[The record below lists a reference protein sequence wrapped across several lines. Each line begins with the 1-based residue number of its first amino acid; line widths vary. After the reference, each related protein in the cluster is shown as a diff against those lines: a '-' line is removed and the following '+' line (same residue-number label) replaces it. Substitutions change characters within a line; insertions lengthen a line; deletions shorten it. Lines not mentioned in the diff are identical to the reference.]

1 MIENFKKRIFDIP
14 IEDRFSLL
22 RAFFFF
28 YFVLCSWYSIR
39 PVRNEM
45 AVQAG
50 LENLPS
56 LLSIVLLVMLI
67 ANPVYSWLVSRINRN
82 KIVLYFY
89 LFFILNLLVFFF
101 SWVLLDQSWK
111 PLIAKSFYIWCNVF
125 SFFVVSI
132 FWVSMINFFSGS
144 QAKLYFGIISAGGSI
159 GAFSGSSIARVFST
173 QVCGSVTLSEW
184 GPFSLILISVFSLS
198 IACFLS
204 MSFKSEVNEK
214 GGGVS
219 SESLSG
225 SAFEP
230 ITEISQSSV
239 LKNLSLYMVLWTGLM
254 TFGWM
259 IALGIVQEWSTDPCE
274 RTAFF
279 ARIEQIVT
287 PLTLICQFFVT
298 SFVLRSIGIKK
309 VLIIYGF
316 ILFAAIYFYEIYPE
330 IMTVL
335 IVVSILRT
343 FEYGL
348 SKPARESLFTKLKRE
363 QRYKSTVFLD
373 TFFTRGGEVMGS
385 WFAAKGALL
394 IGLSSM
400 GATLFMIP
408 FAALLSWA
416 GYRSSKLLDEQ

>member
-14 IEDRFSLL
+14 IEDRASLL

-101 SWVLLDQSWK
+101 SWVLLDESWK

-214 GGGVS
+214 EGGVS

-230 ITEISQSSV
+230 ITEIAQSSV

-287 PLTLICQFFVT
+287 PLTLVCQFFVT
-298 SFVLRSIGIKK
+298 SFILRSFGIKK

-373 TFFTRGGEVMGS
+373 TFFARGGEVMGS
-385 WFAAKGALL
+385 WFAAKGTLL

-416 GYRSSKLLDEQ
+416 GYRSSKLLDE

>member
-1 MIENFKKRIFDIP
+1 MIENLKNRIFNIP
-14 IEDRFSLL
+14 TEDRSSLL

-28 YFVLCSWYSIR
+28 YFVLGSWYSIR

-50 LENLPS
+50 LENLPG

-67 ANPVYSWLVSRINRN
+67 ANPIYSWLVSRINRN
-82 KIVLYFY
+82 KVVLYFY
-89 LFFILNLLVFFF
+89 LFFILNLLIFFF
-101 SWVLLDQSWK
+101 SWVSLDESWK
-111 PLIAKSFYIWCNVF
+111 PMIAKSFYIWCNVF

-132 FWVSMINFFSGS
+132 FWVSMINFFNGS

-159 GAFSGSSIARVFST
+159 GAFSGSSVARVFST
-173 QVCGSVTLSEW
+173 QVCGSVSLSEW

-198 IACFLS
+198 IACLLS
-204 MSFKSEVNEK
+204 MSFKSEA
-214 GGGVS
+214 VS
-219 SESLSG
+219 EEEDLSG
-225 SAFEP
+225 SAIEP
-230 ITEISQSSV
+230 IKDIARSPV

-298 SFVLRSIGIKK
+298 SFILRSIGIRK

-335 IVVSILRT
+335 IIVSILRT

-363 QRYKSTVFLD
+363 QRYKSTVFMD
-373 TFFTRGGEVMGS
+373 TFFARGGEVAGS

-394 IGLSSM
+394 LGLSSM
-400 GATLFMIP
+400 GATLFLIP
-408 FAALLSWA
+408 FAALLSWT
-416 GYRSSKLLDEQ
+416 GYKSSKLLDE

>member
-14 IEDRFSLL
+14 IEDRSSLL

-101 SWVLLDQSWK
+101 SWVLLDESWK

-132 FWVSMINFFSGS
+132 FWVSMINYFSGS

-225 SAFEP
+225 SALEP

-287 PLTLICQFFVT
+287 PLTLVCQFFVT
-298 SFVLRSIGIKK
+298 SFVLRSFGIKK

-373 TFFTRGGEVMGS
+373 TFFARGGEVMGS

-416 GYRSSKLLDEQ
+416 GYRSSKLLDE

>member
-1 MIENFKKRIFDIP
+1 
-14 IEDRFSLL
+14 
-22 RAFFFF
+22 
-28 YFVLCSWYSIR
+28 
-39 PVRNEM
+39 M

-101 SWVLLDQSWK
+101 SWVLLDESWK

-132 FWVSMINFFSGS
+132 FWVSMINYFSGS
-144 QAKLYFGIISAGGSI
+144 QAKIYFGIISAGGSI

-287 PLTLICQFFVT
+287 PLTLVCQFFVT
-298 SFVLRSIGIKK
+298 SFVLRSFGIKK

-373 TFFTRGGEVMGS
+373 TFFARGGEVMGS

-408 FAALLSWA
+408 FAALLSWT
-416 GYRSSKLLDEQ
+416 GYRSSKLLDE

>member
-14 IEDRFSLL
+14 IEDRSSLL

-101 SWVLLDQSWK
+101 SWVLLDESWK
-111 PLIAKSFYIWCNVF
+111 PMIAKGFYIWCNVF

-132 FWVSMINFFSGS
+132 FWVSMINYFSGS
-144 QAKLYFGIISAGGSI
+144 QAKIYFGIISAGGSI
-159 GAFSGSSIARVFST
+159 GAFSGSSIARIFST

-184 GPFSLILISVFSLS
+184 GPFSLILISVLSLS

-204 MSFKSEVNEK
+204 MSFKSKTDAERE
-214 GGGVS
+214 
-219 SESLSG
+219 SESDEYFSG
-225 SAFEP
+225 SAIEP
-230 ITEISQSSV
+230 IVDIAQSSV

-363 QRYKSTVFLD
+363 QRYKSTVFMD
-373 TFFTRGGEVMGS
+373 TFFARGGEVMGS
-385 WFAAKGALL
+385 WFAAKGVLL
-394 IGLSSM
+394 LGLSSM

-416 GYRSSKLLDEQ
+416 GYKSSKLLDE

>member
-14 IEDRFSLL
+14 IEDRSSLL

-101 SWVLLDQSWK
+101 SWVLLDESWK

-132 FWVSMINFFSGS
+132 FWVSMINYFSGS

-214 GGGVS
+214 EGGVS

-230 ITEISQSSV
+230 ITEIAQSSV

-287 PLTLICQFFVT
+287 PLTLVCQFFVT
-298 SFVLRSIGIKK
+298 SFILRSFGIKK

-373 TFFTRGGEVMGS
+373 TFFARGGEVMGS

>member
-14 IEDRFSLL
+14 IEDRSSLL

-101 SWVLLDQSWK
+101 SWVLLDESWK
-111 PLIAKSFYIWCNVF
+111 PMIAKGFYIWCNVF

-132 FWVSMINFFSGS
+132 FWVSMINYFSGS
-144 QAKLYFGIISAGGSI
+144 QAKIYFGIISAGGSI
-159 GAFSGSSIARVFST
+159 GAFSGSSIARIFST

-184 GPFSLILISVFSLS
+184 GPFSLILISVLSLS

-204 MSFKSEVNEK
+204 MSFKSKTDAERE
-214 GGGVS
+214 
-219 SESLSG
+219 SESDEYFSG
-225 SAFEP
+225 SAIEP
-230 ITEISQSSV
+230 IVDIAQSSV

-343 FEYGL
+343 LEYGL

-363 QRYKSTVFLD
+363 QRYKSTVFMD
-373 TFFTRGGEVMGS
+373 TFFARGGEVMGS

-394 IGLSSM
+394 LGLSSM

-416 GYRSSKLLDEQ
+416 GYKSSKLLDE

>member
-1 MIENFKKRIFDIP
+1 VIENFKKRIFDIP
-14 IEDRFSLL
+14 IEDRSSLL

-101 SWVLLDQSWK
+101 SWVLLDESWK

-132 FWVSMINFFSGS
+132 FWVSMINYFSGS

-214 GGGVS
+214 EGGVS

-230 ITEISQSSV
+230 ITEIAQSSV

-279 ARIEQIVT
+279 ARIEQFVT
-287 PLTLICQFFVT
+287 PLTLVCQFFVT
-298 SFVLRSIGIKK
+298 SFVLRSFGIKK

-373 TFFTRGGEVMGS
+373 TFFARGGEVMGS

-416 GYRSSKLLDEQ
+416 GYRSSKLLDE

>member
-1 MIENFKKRIFDIP
+1 MIENLKKRIFDIP
-14 IEDRFSLL
+14 IEDRSSLL

-67 ANPVYSWLVSRINRN
+67 ANPAYSWLVSRINRN

-101 SWVLLDQSWK
+101 SWVLLDESWK

-132 FWVSMINFFSGS
+132 FWVSMINYFSGS

-204 MSFKSEVNEK
+204 LSFKSEVNEK

-219 SESLSG
+219 SEGLSG

-287 PLTLICQFFVT
+287 PLTLICQFFLT
-298 SFVLRSIGIKK
+298 SFVLRSFGIKK

-373 TFFTRGGEVMGS
+373 TFFARGGEVMGS

>member
-14 IEDRFSLL
+14 IEDRSSLL

-101 SWVLLDQSWK
+101 SWVLLDESWK

-132 FWVSMINFFSGS
+132 FWVSMINYFSGS

-214 GGGVS
+214 EGGVR

-230 ITEISQSSV
+230 ITEIAQSSV

-298 SFVLRSIGIKK
+298 SFVLRSFGIKK

-373 TFFTRGGEVMGS
+373 TFFARGGEVMGS

>member
-14 IEDRFSLL
+14 IEDRSSLL

-101 SWVLLDQSWK
+101 SWVLLDESWK
-111 PLIAKSFYIWCNVF
+111 PMIAKGFYIWCNVF

-132 FWVSMINFFSGS
+132 FWVSMINYFSGS
-144 QAKLYFGIISAGGSI
+144 QAKIYFGIISAGGSI
-159 GAFSGSSIARVFST
+159 GAFSGSSIARIFST

-184 GPFSLILISVFSLS
+184 GPFSLILISVLSLS

-204 MSFKSEVNEK
+204 MSFTSKTDAERE
-214 GGGVS
+214 
-219 SESLSG
+219 SESDEYFSG
-225 SAFEP
+225 SAIEP
-230 ITEISQSSV
+230 IVDIAQSSV

-363 QRYKSTVFLD
+363 QRYKSTVFMD
-373 TFFTRGGEVMGS
+373 TFFARGGEVMGS

-394 IGLSSM
+394 LGLSSM

-416 GYRSSKLLDEQ
+416 GYKSSKLLDE

>member
-1 MIENFKKRIFDIP
+1 MIENLKNRIFNIP
-14 IEDRFSLL
+14 TEDRSSLL

-28 YFVLCSWYSIR
+28 YFVLGSWYSIR

-50 LENLPS
+50 LENLPG

-67 ANPVYSWLVSRINRN
+67 ANPIYSWLVSRINRN
-82 KIVLYFY
+82 KVVLYFY
-89 LFFILNLLVFFF
+89 LFFILNLLIFFF
-101 SWVLLDQSWK
+101 SWVSLDESWK
-111 PLIAKSFYIWCNVF
+111 PMIAKSFYIWCNVF

-132 FWVSMINFFSGS
+132 FWVSMINYFNGS

-159 GAFSGSSIARVFST
+159 GAFSGSSVARVFST
-173 QVCGSVTLSEW
+173 QVCGSVSLSEW

-204 MSFKSEVNEK
+204 MSFKSEAAIE
-214 GGGVS
+214 
-219 SESLSG
+219 EEDLSG
-225 SAFEP
+225 SAIEP
-230 ITEISQSSV
+230 IKDIARSPV

-298 SFVLRSIGIKK
+298 SFILRSIGIRK

-335 IVVSILRT
+335 IIVSILRT

-363 QRYKSTVFLD
+363 QRYKSTVFMD
-373 TFFTRGGEVMGS
+373 TFFARGGEVAGS

-394 IGLSSM
+394 LGLSSM
-400 GATLFMIP
+400 GATLFLIP
-408 FAALLSWA
+408 FAALLSWT
-416 GYRSSKLLDEQ
+416 GYKSSKLLDE

>member
-14 IEDRFSLL
+14 IEDRSSLL

-101 SWVLLDQSWK
+101 SWVLLDESWK

-132 FWVSMINFFSGS
+132 FWVSMINYFSGS

-184 GPFSLILISVFSLS
+184 GPFSLILISVLSLS

-214 GGGVS
+214 EGGVS

-230 ITEISQSSV
+230 ITEIAQSSV

-287 PLTLICQFFVT
+287 PLTLVCQFFVT
-298 SFVLRSIGIKK
+298 SFILRSFGIKK

-373 TFFTRGGEVMGS
+373 TFFARGGEVMGS

>member
-14 IEDRFSLL
+14 IEDRSSLL

-101 SWVLLDQSWK
+101 SWVLLDESWK

-132 FWVSMINFFSGS
+132 FWVSMINYFSGS

-184 GPFSLILISVFSLS
+184 GPFSLILISVLSLS

-214 GGGVS
+214 EGGAS
-219 SESLSG
+219 SESLSS

-230 ITEISQSSV
+230 ITEIAQSSV

-287 PLTLICQFFVT
+287 PLTLVCQFFVT
-298 SFVLRSIGIKK
+298 SFVLRSFGIRK

-373 TFFTRGGEVMGS
+373 TFFARGGEVMGS
-385 WFAAKGALL
+385 WFAAKGVLL

-416 GYRSSKLLDEQ
+416 GYRSSKLLDE

>member
-1 MIENFKKRIFDIP
+1 MIENLKNRIFNIP
-14 IEDRFSLL
+14 TEDRSSLL

-28 YFVLCSWYSIR
+28 YFVLGSWYSIR

-50 LENLPS
+50 LENLPG

-67 ANPVYSWLVSRINRN
+67 ANPIYSWLVSRINRN
-82 KIVLYFY
+82 KVVLYFY
-89 LFFILNLLVFFF
+89 LFFILNLLIFFF
-101 SWVLLDQSWK
+101 SWVSLDESWK
-111 PLIAKSFYIWCNVF
+111 PMIAKSFYIWCNVF

-132 FWVSMINFFSGS
+132 FWVSMINFFNGS

-159 GAFSGSSIARVFST
+159 GAFSGSSVARVFST
-173 QVCGSVTLSEW
+173 QVCGSVSLSEW

-198 IACFLS
+198 IACLLS
-204 MSFKSEVNEK
+204 MSFKSEA
-214 GGGVS
+214 VS
-219 SESLSG
+219 EEEELSG
-225 SAFEP
+225 SAIEP
-230 ITEISQSSV
+230 IKDIARSPV

-287 PLTLICQFFVT
+287 PLTLICQFFMT
-298 SFVLRSIGIKK
+298 SFILRSIGIRK

-335 IVVSILRT
+335 IIVSILRT

-363 QRYKSTVFLD
+363 QRYKSTVFMD
-373 TFFTRGGEVMGS
+373 TFFARGGEVAGS

-400 GATLFMIP
+400 GATLFLIP
-408 FAALLSWA
+408 FAALLSWT
-416 GYRSSKLLDEQ
+416 GYKSSKLLDE

>member
-14 IEDRFSLL
+14 IEDRSSLL

-101 SWVLLDQSWK
+101 SWVLLDESWK

-132 FWVSMINFFSGS
+132 FWVSMINYFSGS

-204 MSFKSEVNEK
+204 MSFRSKINDEV
-214 GGGVS
+214 GSLS
-219 SESLSG
+219 SVSLSG

-230 ITEISQSSV
+230 ITEIAQSSV

-287 PLTLICQFFVT
+287 PLTLVCQFFVT
-298 SFVLRSIGIKK
+298 SFVLRSFGIKK

-373 TFFTRGGEVMGS
+373 TFFARGGEVMGS

-416 GYRSSKLLDEQ
+416 GYRSSKLLDE

>member
-1 MIENFKKRIFDIP
+1 MIENLKNRIFNIP
-14 IEDRFSLL
+14 TEDRSSLL

-28 YFVLCSWYSIR
+28 YFVLGSWYSIR

-50 LENLPS
+50 LENLPG

-67 ANPVYSWLVSRINRN
+67 ANPIYSWLVSRINRN
-82 KIVLYFY
+82 KVVLYFY
-89 LFFILNLLVFFF
+89 LFFILNLLIFFF
-101 SWVLLDQSWK
+101 SWVSLDESWK
-111 PLIAKSFYIWCNVF
+111 PMIAKSFYIWCNVF

-132 FWVSMINFFSGS
+132 FWVSMINFFNGS

-159 GAFSGSSIARVFST
+159 GAFSGSSVARVFST
-173 QVCGSVTLSEW
+173 QVCGSVSLSEW

-198 IACFLS
+198 IACLLS
-204 MSFKSEVNEK
+204 MSFKSEAAIE
-214 GGGVS
+214 
-219 SESLSG
+219 EEDLSG
-225 SAFEP
+225 SAIEP
-230 ITEISQSSV
+230 IKDIARSPV

-298 SFVLRSIGIKK
+298 SFILRSIGIRK

-335 IVVSILRT
+335 IIVSILRT

-363 QRYKSTVFLD
+363 QRYKSTVFMD
-373 TFFTRGGEVMGS
+373 TFFARGGEVAGS

-394 IGLSSM
+394 LGLSSM
-400 GATLFMIP
+400 GATLFLIP
-408 FAALLSWA
+408 FAALLSWT
-416 GYRSSKLLDEQ
+416 GYKSSKLLDE

>member
-14 IEDRFSLL
+14 IEDRSSLL

-101 SWVLLDQSWK
+101 SWVLLDESWK

-132 FWVSMINFFSGS
+132 FWVSMINYFSGS

-214 GGGVS
+214 EGGVS

-230 ITEISQSSV
+230 ITEIAQSSV

-298 SFVLRSIGIKK
+298 SFVLRSFGIKK

-373 TFFTRGGEVMGS
+373 TFFARGGEVMGS

-416 GYRSSKLLDEQ
+416 GYKSSKLLDE

>member
-14 IEDRFSLL
+14 IEDRSSLL

-67 ANPVYSWLVSRINRN
+67 ANPAYSWLVSRINRN

-101 SWVLLDQSWK
+101 SWVLLDESWK

-132 FWVSMINFFSGS
+132 FWVSMINYFSGS

-204 MSFKSEVNEK
+204 LSFKSEVNEK

-219 SESLSG
+219 SEGLSG

-287 PLTLICQFFVT
+287 PLTLMCQFFVT
-298 SFVLRSIGIKK
+298 SFVLRSFGIKK

-373 TFFTRGGEVMGS
+373 TFFARGGEVMGS

>member
-1 MIENFKKRIFDIP
+1 VIENFKKRIFDIP
-14 IEDRFSLL
+14 IEDRSSLL

-56 LLSIVLLVMLI
+56 LLSIVLLVMSI

-101 SWVLLDQSWK
+101 SWVLLDESWK
-111 PLIAKSFYIWCNVF
+111 PMIAKGFYIWCNVF

-132 FWVSMINFFSGS
+132 FWVSMINYFSGS
-144 QAKLYFGIISAGGSI
+144 QAKIYFGIISAGGSI
-159 GAFSGSSIARVFST
+159 GAFSGSSIARIFST

-184 GPFSLILISVFSLS
+184 GPFSLILISVLSLS

-204 MSFKSEVNEK
+204 MSFKSKTDAERE
-214 GGGVS
+214 
-219 SESLSG
+219 SECDEYFSG
-225 SAFEP
+225 SAIEP
-230 ITEISQSSV
+230 IVDIAQSSV

-287 PLTLICQFFVT
+287 PLTLICHFFVT

-363 QRYKSTVFLD
+363 QRYKSTVFMD
-373 TFFTRGGEVMGS
+373 TFFARGGEVMGS

-394 IGLSSM
+394 LGLSSM

-416 GYRSSKLLDEQ
+416 GYKSSKLLDE

>member
-14 IEDRFSLL
+14 IEDRSSLL

-101 SWVLLDQSWK
+101 SWVLLDESWK

-132 FWVSMINFFSGS
+132 FWVSMINYFSGS

-173 QVCGSVTLSEW
+173 QVCGSVTLTEW

-214 GGGVS
+214 EGGVS

-230 ITEISQSSV
+230 ITEIAQSSV

-287 PLTLICQFFVT
+287 PLTLVCQFFVT
-298 SFVLRSIGIKK
+298 SFVLRSFGIKK

-373 TFFTRGGEVMGS
+373 TFFARGGEVMGS

-416 GYRSSKLLDEQ
+416 GYKSSKLLDE

>member
-14 IEDRFSLL
+14 IEDRSSLL

-101 SWVLLDQSWK
+101 SWVLLDESWK

-132 FWVSMINFFSGS
+132 FWVSMINYFSGS

-230 ITEISQSSV
+230 ITEIAQSSV

-287 PLTLICQFFVT
+287 PLTLVCQFFVT
-298 SFVLRSIGIKK
+298 SFVLRSFGIKK

-373 TFFTRGGEVMGS
+373 TFFARGGEVMGS

-416 GYRSSKLLDEQ
+416 GYRSSKLLDE

>member
-14 IEDRFSLL
+14 IEDRSSLL

-101 SWVLLDQSWK
+101 SWVLLDESWK

-132 FWVSMINFFSGS
+132 FWVSMINYFSGS

-214 GGGVS
+214 EGGVS

-230 ITEISQSSV
+230 ITEIAQSSV

-287 PLTLICQFFVT
+287 PLTLVCQFFVT

-373 TFFTRGGEVMGS
+373 TFFARGGEVMGS

-416 GYRSSKLLDEQ
+416 GYRSSKLLDE

>member
-1 MIENFKKRIFDIP
+1 MIENFKKRIFNIS
-14 IEDRFSLL
+14 IEDRPSLL

-50 LENLPS
+50 LENLPG

-67 ANPVYSWLVSRINRN
+67 ANPIYSWLVSRINRN
-82 KIVLYFY
+82 KVVLYFY
-89 LFFILNLLVFFF
+89 LFFILNLLGFFF
-101 SWVLLDQSWK
+101 SWVLLDESWK
-111 PLIAKSFYIWCNVF
+111 PLVAKSFYIWCNVF

-132 FWVSMINFFSGS
+132 FWVSMINYFSGS

-159 GAFSGSSIARVFST
+159 GAFSGSSIARIFST
-173 QVCGSVTLSEW
+173 QVCGSVSLSEW

-198 IACFLS
+198 IACLLS
-204 MSFKSEVNEK
+204 LSFKSETNSEDEKMLNEN
-214 GGGVS
+214 
-219 SESLSG
+219 LTD
-225 SAFEP
+225 SAVEP
-230 ITEISQSSV
+230 IKDIARSPV
-239 LKNLSLYMVLWTGLM
+239 LKNLSLYMILWTGLM

-259 IALGIVQEWSTDPCE
+259 IALEIVQEWSTDPCE

-287 PLTLICQFFVT
+287 PLTLICQFLVT
-298 SFVLRSIGIKK
+298 SFVLRSIGIRK

-330 IMTVL
+330 IMTVM
-335 IVVSILRT
+335 IIVSILRT

-348 SKPARESLFTKLKRE
+348 SKPARETLFTKLKKE
-363 QRYKSTVFLD
+363 QRYKSTVFMD
-373 TFFTRGGEVMGS
+373 TFFARGGEVAGS

-408 FAALLSWA
+408 FAALLSWS
-416 GYRSSKLLDEQ
+416 GYKSSKLLDE

>member
-14 IEDRFSLL
+14 IEDRSSLL

-101 SWVLLDQSWK
+101 SWVLLDESWK
-111 PLIAKSFYIWCNVF
+111 PMIAKGFYIWCNVF

-132 FWVSMINFFSGS
+132 FWVSMINYFSGS
-144 QAKLYFGIISAGGSI
+144 QAKIYFGIISAGGSI
-159 GAFSGSSIARVFST
+159 GAFSGSSIARIFST

-184 GPFSLILISVFSLS
+184 GPFSLILISVLSLL

-204 MSFKSEVNEK
+204 MSFKSKTDAERE
-214 GGGVS
+214 
-219 SESLSG
+219 SESDKYFSG
-225 SAFEP
+225 SAIEP
-230 ITEISQSSV
+230 IVDIAQSSV

-363 QRYKSTVFLD
+363 QRYKSTVFMD
-373 TFFTRGGEVMGS
+373 TFFARGGEVMGS

-394 IGLSSM
+394 LGLSSM

-416 GYRSSKLLDEQ
+416 GYKSSKLLNE

>member
-1 MIENFKKRIFDIP
+1 VIENFKKRIFDIP
-14 IEDRFSLL
+14 IEDRSSLL

-101 SWVLLDQSWK
+101 SWVLLDESWK

-132 FWVSMINFFSGS
+132 FWVSMINYFSGS

-214 GGGVS
+214 EGDVS

-230 ITEISQSSV
+230 ITEIAQSSV

-287 PLTLICQFFVT
+287 PLTLVCQFFVT
-298 SFVLRSIGIKK
+298 SFVLRSFGIKK

-373 TFFTRGGEVMGS
+373 TFFARGGEVMGS

-416 GYRSSKLLDEQ
+416 GYRSSKLLDE

>member
-14 IEDRFSLL
+14 IEDRSSLL

-101 SWVLLDQSWK
+101 SWVLLDESWK
-111 PLIAKSFYIWCNVF
+111 PMIAKGFYIWCNVF

-132 FWVSMINFFSGS
+132 FWVSMINYFSGS
-144 QAKLYFGIISAGGSI
+144 QAKIYFGIISAGGSI
-159 GAFSGSSIARVFST
+159 GAFSGSSIARIFST

-184 GPFSLILISVFSLS
+184 GPFSLILISVLSLS

-204 MSFKSEVNEK
+204 MSFKSKTEAERE
-214 GGGVS
+214 
-219 SESLSG
+219 SESDEYFSG
-225 SAFEP
+225 SAIEP
-230 ITEISQSSV
+230 IVDIAQSSV

-363 QRYKSTVFLD
+363 QRYKSTVFMD
-373 TFFTRGGEVMGS
+373 TFFARGGEVMGS

-394 IGLSSM
+394 LGLSSM
-400 GATLFMIP
+400 GATLFIIP

-416 GYRSSKLLDEQ
+416 GYKSSKLLDE

>member
-1 MIENFKKRIFDIP
+1 M
-14 IEDRFSLL
+14 
-22 RAFFFF
+22 
-28 YFVLCSWYSIR
+28 
-39 PVRNEM
+39 
-45 AVQAG
+45 
-50 LENLPS
+50 
-56 LLSIVLLVMLI
+56 
-67 ANPVYSWLVSRINRN
+67 
-82 KIVLYFY
+82 
-89 LFFILNLLVFFF
+89 
-101 SWVLLDQSWK
+101 
-111 PLIAKSFYIWCNVF
+111 IAKSFYIWCNVF

-132 FWVSMINFFSGS
+132 FWVSMINFFNGS

-159 GAFSGSSIARVFST
+159 GAFSGSSVARVFST
-173 QVCGSVTLSEW
+173 QVCGSVSLSEW

-204 MSFKSEVNEK
+204 MSFKSEA
-214 GGGVS
+214 VS
-219 SESLSG
+219 EEEDLSG
-225 SAFEP
+225 SAIEP
-230 ITEISQSSV
+230 IKDIAKSPV
-239 LKNLSLYMVLWTGLM
+239 LKNLSLYMILWTGLM

-298 SFVLRSIGIKK
+298 SFVLRSIGIRK

-335 IVVSILRT
+335 IIVSILRT

-363 QRYKSTVFLD
+363 QRYKSTVFMD
-373 TFFTRGGEVMGS
+373 TFFTRGGEVAGS

-394 IGLSSM
+394 LGLSSM
-400 GATLFMIP
+400 GATLFLIP
-408 FAALLSWA
+408 FAALLSCT
-416 GYRSSKLLDEQ
+416 GYKSSKLLYE

>member
-1 MIENFKKRIFDIP
+1 
-14 IEDRFSLL
+14 
-22 RAFFFF
+22 
-28 YFVLCSWYSIR
+28 
-39 PVRNEM
+39 M

-50 LENLPS
+50 LENLPG

-67 ANPVYSWLVSRINRN
+67 ANPIYSWLVSRINRN
-82 KIVLYFY
+82 KVVLYFY
-89 LFFILNLLVFFF
+89 LFFILNLLGFFF
-101 SWVLLDQSWK
+101 SWVLLDESWK
-111 PLIAKSFYIWCNVF
+111 PLVAKSFYIWCNVF

-132 FWVSMINFFSGS
+132 FWVSMINYFSGS

-159 GAFSGSSIARVFST
+159 GAFSGSSIARIFST
-173 QVCGSVTLSEW
+173 QVCGSVSLSDW

-198 IACFLS
+198 ITCLLS
-204 MSFKSEVNEK
+204 LSFKSETNSEDEKMLNEN
-214 GGGVS
+214 
-219 SESLSG
+219 LTD
-225 SAFEP
+225 SAVEP
-230 ITEISQSSV
+230 IKDIARSPV
-239 LKNLSLYMVLWTGLM
+239 LKNLSLYMILWTGLM

-259 IALGIVQEWSTDPCE
+259 IALEIVQEWSTDPCE

-287 PLTLICQFFVT
+287 PLTLICQFLVT
-298 SFVLRSIGIKK
+298 SFVLRSIGIRK

-330 IMTVL
+330 IMTVM
-335 IVVSILRT
+335 IIVSILRT

-348 SKPARESLFTKLKRE
+348 SKPARETLFTKLKKE
-363 QRYKSTVFLD
+363 QRYKSTVFMD
-373 TFFTRGGEVMGS
+373 TFFARGGEVAGS

-408 FAALLSWA
+408 FAALLSWS
-416 GYRSSKLLDEQ
+416 GYKSSKLLDE

>member
-14 IEDRFSLL
+14 IEDRSSLL

-101 SWVLLDQSWK
+101 SWVLLDESWK

-132 FWVSMINFFSGS
+132 FWVSMINYFSGS

-214 GGGVS
+214 EGGVS

-225 SAFEP
+225 SAFDP

-287 PLTLICQFFVT
+287 PLTLVCQFFVT
-298 SFVLRSIGIKK
+298 SFVLRSFGIKK

-373 TFFTRGGEVMGS
+373 TFFARGGEVMGS

-416 GYRSSKLLDEQ
+416 GYRSSKLLDE

>member
-14 IEDRFSLL
+14 IEDRSSLL

-67 ANPVYSWLVSRINRN
+67 ANPAYSWLVSRINRN

-101 SWVLLDQSWK
+101 SWVLLDESWK

-132 FWVSMINFFSGS
+132 FWVSMINYFSGS

-204 MSFKSEVNEK
+204 LSFKSEVNEK

-219 SESLSG
+219 SEGLSG

-298 SFVLRSIGIKK
+298 SFVLRSFGIKK

-373 TFFTRGGEVMGS
+373 TFFARGGEVMGS

>member
-14 IEDRFSLL
+14 IEDRSSLL

-101 SWVLLDQSWK
+101 SWVLLDESWK

-132 FWVSMINFFSGS
+132 FWVSMINYFSGS

-214 GGGVS
+214 EGGVS

-230 ITEISQSSV
+230 ITEIAQSSV

-287 PLTLICQFFVT
+287 PLTLVCQFFVT
-298 SFVLRSIGIKK
+298 SFVLRSFGIKK

-373 TFFTRGGEVMGS
+373 TFFARGGEVMGS

-394 IGLSSM
+394 LGLSSM
-400 GATLFMIP
+400 GATLFLIP

-416 GYRSSKLLDEQ
+416 GYKSSKLLDE

>member
-14 IEDRFSLL
+14 IQDRSSLL

-28 YFVLCSWYSIR
+28 YFVLCSWYTIR

-50 LENLPS
+50 LENLPG

-82 KIVLYFY
+82 RIVLYFY
-89 LFFILNLLVFFF
+89 LFFILNLLAFFF
-101 SWVLLDQSWK
+101 SWILLDASWR
-111 PLIAKSFYIWCNVF
+111 PLVAKSFYIWCNVF

-132 FWVSMINFFSGS
+132 FWVSMINYFSGS

-159 GAFSGSSIARVFST
+159 GAFSGSSIARFFST
-173 QVCGSVTLSEW
+173 QVCGSVSLSDW
-184 GPFSLILISVFSLS
+184 GPFSLILISVISLS

-204 MSFKSEVNEK
+204 MSFTSEKNERDK
-214 GGGVS
+214 ILASGNIS
-219 SESLSG
+219 S
-225 SAFEP
+225 SAIEP
-230 ITEISQSSV
+230 ITDIATSPV
-239 LKNLSLYMVLWTGLM
+239 LKNLSLYMVLWTCLM

-287 PLTLICQFFVT
+287 PLTLIFQFLVT
-298 SFVLRSIGIKK
+298 SFILRTIGIRK

-316 ILFAAIYFYEIYPE
+316 ILFAAIYFYEIYPQ

-348 SKPARESLFTKLKRE
+348 SKPARESLFTKLEIE
-363 QRYKSTVFLD
+363 QRYKSTVFMD
-373 TFFTRGGEVMGS
+373 TFFARGGEVIGS
-385 WFAAKGALL
+385 WFAAKGALIL
-394 IGLSSM
+394 GLSSM

-408 FAALLSWA
+408 FAALLSWT
-416 GYRSSKLLDEQ
+416 GYRSSKLLDE

>member
-1 MIENFKKRIFDIP
+1 MIENLKNRIFNIP
-14 IEDRFSLL
+14 NEDRSSLF

-28 YFVLCSWYSIR
+28 YFVLGSWYSIR

-50 LENLPS
+50 LENLPG

-67 ANPVYSWLVSRINRN
+67 ANPIYSWLVSRINRN
-82 KIVLYFY
+82 KVVLYFY
-89 LFFILNLLVFFF
+89 LFFILNLLIFFF
-101 SWVLLDQSWK
+101 SWVSLDESWK
-111 PLIAKSFYIWCNVF
+111 PMIAKSFYIWCNVF

-132 FWVSMINFFSGS
+132 FWVSMINFFNGS

-159 GAFSGSSIARVFST
+159 GAFSGSSVARVFST
-173 QVCGSVTLSEW
+173 QVCGSVSLSEW

-204 MSFKSEVNEK
+204 MSFKSEA
-214 GGGVS
+214 VS
-219 SESLSG
+219 EEEDLSG
-225 SAFEP
+225 SAIEP
-230 ITEISQSSV
+230 IKDIAKSPV
-239 LKNLSLYMVLWTGLM
+239 LKNLSLYMILWTGLM

-298 SFVLRSIGIKK
+298 SFVLRSIGIRK

-335 IVVSILRT
+335 IIVSILRT

-363 QRYKSTVFLD
+363 QRYKSTVFMD
-373 TFFTRGGEVMGS
+373 TFFTRGGEVAGS

-394 IGLSSM
+394 LGLSSM
-400 GATLFMIP
+400 GTTLFLIP
-408 FAALLSWA
+408 FAALLSWT
-416 GYRSSKLLDEQ
+416 GYKSSKLLDE

>member
-1 MIENFKKRIFDIP
+1 VIENFRKRIFDIP
-14 IEDRFSLL
+14 IEDRSSLL

-101 SWVLLDQSWK
+101 SWVSLDESWK

-132 FWVSMINFFSGS
+132 FWVSMINYFSGS
-144 QAKLYFGIISAGGSI
+144 QAKIYFGIISAGGSI
-159 GAFSGSSIARVFST
+159 GAFSGSSIARIFST

-184 GPFSLILISVFSLS
+184 GPFSLILISVLSLS

-204 MSFKSEVNEK
+204 MSFKSKTDAEME
-214 GGGVS
+214 
-219 SESLSG
+219 SESDEYFSG
-225 SAFEP
+225 SAIEP
-230 ITEISQSSV
+230 IVDIAQSSV

-363 QRYKSTVFLD
+363 QRYKSTVFMD
-373 TFFTRGGEVMGS
+373 TFFARGGEVMGS

-394 IGLSSM
+394 LGLSSM

-408 FAALLSWA
+408 FAALLSWT
-416 GYRSSKLLDEQ
+416 GYKSSKLLDE